1 MAVNKNFVVKN
12 GLEVNDDLILAN
24 AVDSMVGIGTSVPY
38 YELHVQGGIGATS
51 LWVAGVSTFTSDV
64 SVAGV
69 TTLASAGGITTVGGD
84 LFVGGDLSVLGDVT
98 YDEVVG
104 RNLNITGV
112 GTILNVV
119 VGSGLS
125 VTGISTLTGPVGLE
139 TGLTVAGVTTLAS
152 AGGITT
158 TGGDLYVGG
167 DLFVLD
173 DITYDEV
180 TGRNLNITGIG
191 TITRLN
197 TTNINNTG
205 VSTITRLNTTDVVST
220 AGTITTGT
228 ITQLTNTDF
237 VSTSSTITSIVGTS
251 ATITRISNTDFVGTG
266 ATFSGALNAQDI
278 IKGYKYTAAPYG
290 STTSITVTVATKT
303 AAHRYY
309 GQGSSKGY
317 VFDGLE
323 APFITLTPGRTYRF
337 DQSDS
342 SNSTH
347 QIKFYLEADKTTL
360 YEGGVTY
367 NGTAGSS
374 GAYTQIVVGDE
385 TPTILHYMC
394 INHGYMGNAAQVN
407 SNVVNTNYEATL
419 RGNLNVSGVS
429 TFASGVNV
437 SGMSTFASG
446 LNVSGGELN
455 VGLGFSVSQ
464 AGVVTATKFV
474 GAVDA
479 TGGNFSGVGTFS
491 TLHVGTS
498 GTVLAAVDSATISLG
513 SGANPV
519 TATLNGGSI
528 PSIGLA
534 IALGG

>member
-12 GLEVNDDLILAN
+12 GLEVSDDLILAN
-24 AVDSMVGIGTSVPY
+24 ATDNMVGIGTSVPY

-64 SVAGV
+64 SVTGV

-173 DITYDEV
+173 DVVYDEV
-180 TGRNLNITGIG
+180 TGRNLNITGVG

-197 TTNINNTG
+197 TTSLVGT
-205 VSTITRLNTTDVVST
+205 SATITTLNS
-220 AGTITTGT
+220 TTGT

-251 ATITRISNTDFVGTG
+251 ATITRISNTDIVGTG
-266 ATFSGALNAQDI
+266 ATITTGAIVQLTNTDLVSTSSTITSIVGTSATITRLN
-278 IKGYKYTAAPYG
+278 
-290 STTSITVTVATKT
+290 TTSLVGTSAT
-303 AAHRYY
+303 
-309 GQGSSKGY
+309 
-317 VFDGLE
+317 
-323 APFITLTPGRTYRF
+323 I
-337 DQSDS
+337 
-342 SNSTH
+342 
-347 QIKFYLEADKTTL
+347 
-360 YEGGVTY
+360 
-367 NGTAGSS
+367 SS
-374 GAYTQIVVGDE
+374 GLYI
-385 TPTILHYMC
+385 
-394 INHGYMGNAAQVN
+394 
-407 SNVVNTNYEATL
+407 
-419 RGNLNVSGVS
+419 
-429 TFASGVNV
+429 
-437 SGMSTFASG
+437 
-446 LNVSGGELN
+446 SGGELT
-455 VGLGFSVSQ
+455 VGAAFTVSQ

-474 GAVDA
+474 GAVDV

>member
-12 GLEVNDDLILAN
+12 GLEVNNDLILAN
-24 AVDSMVGIGTSVPY
+24 ATDSMVGIGTSVPY
-38 YELHVQGGIGATS
+38 YTLHTQGGIGATT

-69 TTLASAGGITTVGGD
+69 TTLASGGGIVTTGGD
-84 LFVGGDLSVLGDVT
+84 LYVAGDLSVIGDVT
-98 YDEVVG
+98 YDEVTG

-125 VTGISTLTGPVGLE
+125 VTGISTLTGPVGME

-173 DITYDEV
+173 DVVYDEV
-180 TGRNLNITGIG
+180 TGRNLNITGVG

-197 TTNINNTG
+197 TT
-205 VSTITRLNTTDVVST
+205 SL
-220 AGTITTGT
+220 
-228 ITQLTNTDF
+228 
-237 VSTSSTITSIVGTS
+237 VGTS
-251 ATITRISNTDFVGTG
+251 ATI
-266 ATFSGALNAQDI
+266 
-278 IKGYKYTAAPYG
+278 
-290 STTSITVTVATKT
+290 
-303 AAHRYY
+303 
-309 GQGSSKGY
+309 
-317 VFDGLE
+317 
-323 APFITLTPGRTYRF
+323 
-337 DQSDS
+337 
-342 SNSTH
+342 
-347 QIKFYLEADKTTL
+347 
-360 YEGGVTY
+360 
-367 NGTAGSS
+367 SS
-374 GAYTQIVVGDE
+374 GV
-385 TPTILHYMC
+385 
-394 INHGYMGNAAQVN
+394 
-407 SNVVNTNYEATL
+407 
-419 RGNLNVSGVS
+419 
-429 TFASGVNV
+429 
-437 SGMSTFASG
+437 
-446 LNVSGGELN
+446 NVSGGELN
-455 VGLGFSVSQ
+455 VGLAFSVSQ
-464 AGVVTATKFV
+464 AGVITATKFV
-474 GAVDA
+474 GEIDA
-479 TGGNFSGVGTFS
+479 TGGSYSGVGTFS

>member
-51 LWVAGVSTFTSDV
+51 LWVAGVSTFTGDV
-64 SVAGV
+64 QVSGV
-69 TTLASAGGITTVGGD
+69 TTLSSAGGITTTGGDLYVGGD
-84 LFVGGDLSVLGDVT
+84 LFVLDDVV
-98 YDEVVG
+98 YDEVSG
-104 RNLNITGV
+104 RNLSISGV

-158 TGGDLYVGG
+158 TGGDFYVGG
-167 DLFVLD
+167 DLYVLD

-180 TGRNLNITGIG
+180 NGRNLNISGVG

-251 ATITRISNTDFVGTG
+251 ATITRIANTDFVGTG
-266 ATFSGALNAQDI
+266 ATITTGAIVQLTNTDLV
-278 IKGYKYTAAPYG
+278 
-290 STTSITVTVATKT
+290 STSSTITSIVGTSATITRLNTTDIVSTSSTITTGTVT
-303 AAHRYY
+303 R
-309 GQGSSKGY
+309 
-317 VFDGLE
+317 
-323 APFITLTPGRTYRF
+323 LT
-337 DQSDS
+337 
-342 SNSTH
+342 ST
-347 QIKFYLEADKTTL
+347 
-360 YEGGVTY
+360 
-367 NGTAGSS
+367 N
-374 GAYTQIVVGDE
+374 
-385 TPTILHYMC
+385 
-394 INHGYMGNAAQVN
+394 
-407 SNVVNTNYEATL
+407 
-419 RGNLNVSGVS
+419 
-429 TFASGVNV
+429 VNV

-455 VGLGFSVSQ
+455 VGLAFSVSQ

-474 GAVDA
+474 GEVDS
-479 TGGNFSGVGTFS
+479 TSGNYSGVGTFS

>member
-12 GLEVNDDLILAN
+12 GLEVSDDLILAN
-24 AVDSMVGIGTSVPY
+24 ATDNMVGIGTSVPY

-64 SVAGV
+64 SVTGV

-84 LFVGGDLSVLGDVT
+84 LFVGGDLSVVGDVV

-180 TGRNLNITGIG
+180 TGRNLNITGVATIAQANITTVNVSSASTFVGVSTFTDVWVGGGMTVAGNLDVTGDITYDEVSGRNLNITGVG

-197 TTNINNTG
+197 TTNLVGTI
-205 VSTITRLNTTDVVST
+205 STITRLNTTDVVST

-228 ITQLTNTDF
+228 INQLTNTDF
-237 VSTSSTITSIVGTS
+237 VGTS
-251 ATITRISNTDFVGTG
+251 ATITRLNSTSFVGTAG
-266 ATFSGALNAQDI
+266 TIATLNSTSGTITYLTSTNLTGTIGTITRLNATDAVVS
-278 IKGYKYTAAPYG
+278 GVLTATSFVGAAQVGVSSEGTYLG
-290 STTSITVTVATKT
+290 TGASVINFASSTGTAWTVEPAGTSGIATVTV
-303 AAHRYY
+303 
-309 GQGSSKGY
+309 
-317 VFDGLE
+317 
-323 APFITLTPGRTYRF
+323 TPG
-337 DQSDS
+337 
-342 SNSTH
+342 
-347 QIKFYLEADKTTL
+347 A
-360 YEGGVTY
+360 
-367 NGTAGSS
+367 
-374 GAYTQIVVGDE
+374 
-385 TPTILHYMC
+385 
-394 INHGYMGNAAQVN
+394 
-407 SNVVNTNYEATL
+407 
-419 RGNLNVSGVS
+419 
-429 TFASGVNV
+429 
-437 SGMSTFASG
+437 
-446 LNVSGGELN
+446 
-455 VGLGFSVSQ
+455 
-464 AGVVTATKFV
+464 
-474 GAVDA
+474 
-479 TGGNFSGVGTFS
+479 
-491 TLHVGTS
+491 
-498 GTVLAAVDSATISLG
+498 
-513 SGANPV
+513 
-519 TATLNGGSI
+519 
-528 PSIGLA
+528 SIGLA

>member
-12 GLEVNDDLILAN
+12 GLEVSDDLILAN
-24 AVDSMVGIGTSVPY
+24 AVDNMVGIGTSVPNQT
-38 YELHVQGGIGATS
+38 LHVFGGIGATT
-51 LWVAGVSTFTSDV
+51 LHVGVSTFIGDV
-64 SVAGV
+64 QVSGV
-69 TTLASAGGITTVGGD
+69 TTLASAGGITTTGGD
-84 LFVGGDLSVLGDVT
+84 LFVAGDLSVLGDVT

-173 DITYDEV
+173 DVTYDEVNGRNLNISGVATIGQANITSVNVSSASTFVGFATFTNNVHVGGGLTVAGDLTVTGDISYDEV
-180 TGRNLNITGIG
+180 TGRNLNITGVG

-197 TTNINNTG
+197 TTNLVGTI
-205 VSTITRLNTTDVVST
+205 STITRLNTTDVVST

-251 ATITRISNTDFVGTG
+251 ATITRLNTTDIVSTSSTITTG
-266 ATFSGALNAQDI
+266 
-278 IKGYKYTAAPYG
+278 
-290 STTSITVTVATKT
+290 TVT
-303 AAHRYY
+303 R
-309 GQGSSKGY
+309 
-317 VFDGLE
+317 
-323 APFITLTPGRTYRF
+323 LT
-337 DQSDS
+337 
-342 SNSTH
+342 ST
-347 QIKFYLEADKTTL
+347 
-360 YEGGVTY
+360 
-367 NGTAGSS
+367 N
-374 GAYTQIVVGDE
+374 
-385 TPTILHYMC
+385 
-394 INHGYMGNAAQVN
+394 
-407 SNVVNTNYEATL
+407 
-419 RGNLNVSGVS
+419 
-429 TFASGVNV
+429 VNV

-446 LNVSGGELN
+446 LYVSGGELT
-455 VGLGFSVSQ
+455 VGAAFTVSQ
-464 AGVVTATKFV
+464 AGVITATKFV
-474 GAVDA
+474 GEVDS
-479 TGGNFSGVGTFS
+479 TSGNYSGVGTFS

>member
-64 SVAGV
+64 SVTGV

-84 LFVGGDLSVLGDVT
+84 LFVGGDLSVVGDVV

-173 DITYDEV
+173 DVVYDEV
-180 TGRNLNITGIG
+180 TGRNLSITGVG

-197 TTNINNTG
+197 TTSLVGTSG
-205 VSTITRLNTTDVVST
+205 TITTLNS
-220 AGTITTGT
+220 TTGT

-251 ATITRISNTDFVGTG
+251 ATITRISNTDIVGTG
-266 ATFSGALNAQDI
+266 ATITTGAIVQLTNTDLVSTSSTITSIVGTSATITRLN
-278 IKGYKYTAAPYG
+278 
-290 STTSITVTVATKT
+290 TTSLVGTSAT
-303 AAHRYY
+303 
-309 GQGSSKGY
+309 
-317 VFDGLE
+317 
-323 APFITLTPGRTYRF
+323 I
-337 DQSDS
+337 
-342 SNSTH
+342 
-347 QIKFYLEADKTTL
+347 
-360 YEGGVTY
+360 
-367 NGTAGSS
+367 SS
-374 GAYTQIVVGDE
+374 GLYI
-385 TPTILHYMC
+385 
-394 INHGYMGNAAQVN
+394 
-407 SNVVNTNYEATL
+407 
-419 RGNLNVSGVS
+419 
-429 TFASGVNV
+429 
-437 SGMSTFASG
+437 
-446 LNVSGGELN
+446 SGGELT
-455 VGLGFSVSQ
+455 VGAAFTVSQ

-474 GAVDA
+474 GAVDV

>member
-51 LWVAGVSTFTSDV
+51 LWVAGVSTFTGDV
-64 SVAGV
+64 QVSGV

-180 TGRNLNITGIG
+180 RGRNLSISGVG

-197 TTNINNTG
+197 TTSLVGTSG
-205 VSTITRLNTTDVVST
+205 TITTLNS
-220 AGTITTGT
+220 TTGT

-251 ATITRISNTDFVGTG
+251 ATITTLNSTIGTITRLTNTDQVSTSSTITSIVGTS
-266 ATFSGALNAQDI
+266 ATITTLN
-278 IKGYKYTAAPYG
+278 
-290 STTSITVTVATKT
+290 STTGTITTGTVIQLTNTDQVSTSSTITSIVGTSATI
-303 AAHRYY
+303 AR
-309 GQGSSKGY
+309 
-317 VFDGLE
+317 L
-323 APFITLTPGRTYRF
+323 
-337 DQSDS
+337 
-342 SNSTH
+342 N
-347 QIKFYLEADKTTL
+347 TTSL
-360 YEGGVTY
+360 V
-367 NGTAGSS
+367 GTSATISS
-374 GAYTQIVVGDE
+374 GV
-385 TPTILHYMC
+385 
-394 INHGYMGNAAQVN
+394 
-407 SNVVNTNYEATL
+407 
-419 RGNLNVSGVS
+419 
-429 TFASGVNV
+429 
-437 SGMSTFASG
+437 
-446 LNVSGGELN
+446 NVSGGELN
-455 VGLGFSVSQ
+455 VGLAFSVSQ

-474 GAVDA
+474 GEIDA
-479 TGGNFSGVGTFS
+479 TGGSYSGVGTFS

>member
-51 LWVAGVSTFTSDV
+51 LWVAGVSTFTGDV
-64 SVAGV
+64 QVSGV

-98 YDEVVG
+98 YDEVTG

-173 DITYDEV
+173 DVVYDEV
-180 TGRNLNITGIG
+180 RGRNLSISGVG

-197 TTNINNTG
+197 TTSLVGT
-205 VSTITRLNTTDVVST
+205 SATITTLNS
-220 AGTITTGT
+220 TTGT

-251 ATITRISNTDFVGTG
+251 ATITTLNSTIGTITRLTNTDQVSTSSTITSIVGTSATITTLNSTTGTITTGTVTQLTNTDFVSTSSTITSIVGTS
-266 ATFSGALNAQDI
+266 ATIARLN
-278 IKGYKYTAAPYG
+278 
-290 STTSITVTVATKT
+290 TTSLVGTSAT
-303 AAHRYY
+303 
-309 GQGSSKGY
+309 
-317 VFDGLE
+317 
-323 APFITLTPGRTYRF
+323 I
-337 DQSDS
+337 
-342 SNSTH
+342 
-347 QIKFYLEADKTTL
+347 
-360 YEGGVTY
+360 
-367 NGTAGSS
+367 SS
-374 GAYTQIVVGDE
+374 GV
-385 TPTILHYMC
+385 
-394 INHGYMGNAAQVN
+394 
-407 SNVVNTNYEATL
+407 
-419 RGNLNVSGVS
+419 
-429 TFASGVNV
+429 
-437 SGMSTFASG
+437 
-446 LNVSGGELN
+446 NVSGGELN
-455 VGLGFSVSQ
+455 VGLAFSVSQ

-474 GAVDA
+474 GEVDA
-479 TGGNFSGVGTFS
+479 TGGSYSGVGTFS

>member
-51 LWVAGVSTFTSDV
+51 LWVAGVSTFTGDV
-64 SVAGV
+64 QVSGI

-84 LFVGGDLSVLGDVT
+84 LFVGGDLSVVGDVV

-158 TGGDLYVGG
+158 TGGDFYVGG
-167 DLFVLD
+167 DLYVLD

-180 TGRNLNITGIG
+180 NGRNLNISGVG

-251 ATITRISNTDFVGTG
+251 ATITRIANTDFVGTG
-266 ATFSGALNAQDI
+266 ATITTGAIVQLTNTDLV
-278 IKGYKYTAAPYG
+278 
-290 STTSITVTVATKT
+290 STSSTITSIVGTSATITRLNTTDIVSTSSTITTGTVT
-303 AAHRYY
+303 R
-309 GQGSSKGY
+309 
-317 VFDGLE
+317 
-323 APFITLTPGRTYRF
+323 LT
-337 DQSDS
+337 
-342 SNSTH
+342 ST
-347 QIKFYLEADKTTL
+347 
-360 YEGGVTY
+360 
-367 NGTAGSS
+367 N
-374 GAYTQIVVGDE
+374 
-385 TPTILHYMC
+385 
-394 INHGYMGNAAQVN
+394 
-407 SNVVNTNYEATL
+407 
-419 RGNLNVSGVS
+419 
-429 TFASGVNV
+429 VNV

-455 VGLGFSVSQ
+455 VGLAFSVSQ
-464 AGVVTATKFV
+464 AGVITATKFV
-474 GAVDA
+474 GEVDS
-479 TGGNFSGVGTFS
+479 TSGNYSGVGTFS

>member
-51 LWVAGVSTFTSDV
+51 LWVAGVSTFTGDV
-64 SVAGV
+64 QVSGV
-69 TTLASAGGITTVGGD
+69 TTLSSAGGITTTGGDLYVGGD
-84 LFVGGDLSVLGDVT
+84 LFVLDDVV
-98 YDEVVG
+98 YDEVSG

-180 TGRNLNITGIG
+180 TGRNLNITGVATIAQANITTVNVSSASTFVGVSTFTNVWVGGGMTVAGNLDVTGDITYDEVVGRNLSITGVG

-197 TTNINNTG
+197 TTSLVGTSG
-205 VSTITRLNTTDVVST
+205 TITTLNSTT
-220 AGTITTGT
+220 GTITTGT
-228 ITQLTNTDF
+228 VTQLTNTDF

-251 ATITRISNTDFVGTG
+251 ATITRLNTTSLVGTS
-266 ATFSGALNAQDI
+266 ATI
-278 IKGYKYTAAPYG
+278 TTATI
-290 STTSITVTVATKT
+290 TTGTVT
-303 AAHRYY
+303 R
-309 GQGSSKGY
+309 
-317 VFDGLE
+317 
-323 APFITLTPGRTYRF
+323 LT
-337 DQSDS
+337 
-342 SNSTH
+342 ST
-347 QIKFYLEADKTTL
+347 
-360 YEGGVTY
+360 
-367 NGTAGSS
+367 N
-374 GAYTQIVVGDE
+374 
-385 TPTILHYMC
+385 
-394 INHGYMGNAAQVN
+394 
-407 SNVVNTNYEATL
+407 
-419 RGNLNVSGVS
+419 
-429 TFASGVNV
+429 VNV

-446 LNVSGGELN
+446 LYVSGGEVT
-455 VGLGFSVSQ
+455 VGTAFSVSQ
-464 AGVVTATKFV
+464 AGVITATKFV
-474 GAVDA
+474 GEVDS
-479 TGGNFSGVGTFS
+479 TSGNYSGVGTFS

>member
-51 LWVAGVSTFTSDV
+51 LWVAGVSTFTGDV
-64 SVAGV
+64 QVSGV
-69 TTLASAGGITTVGGD
+69 TTLASAGGITTTGGDLYVGGD
-84 LFVGGDLSVLGDVT
+84 LFVLDDVV
-98 YDEVVG
+98 YDEVSG

-173 DITYDEV
+173 DVVYDEV
-180 TGRNLNITGIG
+180 RGRNLSISGVG

-197 TTNINNTG
+197 TTSLVGTSG
-205 VSTITRLNTTDVVST
+205 TITTLNS
-220 AGTITTGT
+220 TTGT

-251 ATITRISNTDFVGTG
+251 ATITTLNSTTGTITTGTVTQLTNTDQVSTSSTITSIVGTS
-266 ATFSGALNAQDI
+266 ATIARLN
-278 IKGYKYTAAPYG
+278 
-290 STTSITVTVATKT
+290 TTSLVGTSATI
-303 AAHRYY
+303 
-309 GQGSSKGY
+309 S
-317 VFDGLE
+317 
-323 APFITLTPGRTYRF
+323 
-337 DQSDS
+337 
-342 SNSTH
+342 
-347 QIKFYLEADKTTL
+347 
-360 YEGGVTY
+360 
-367 NGTAGSS
+367 
-374 GAYTQIVVGDE
+374 
-385 TPTILHYMC
+385 
-394 INHGYMGNAAQVN
+394 
-407 SNVVNTNYEATL
+407 
-419 RGNLNVSGVS
+419 
-429 TFASGVNV
+429 
-437 SGMSTFASG
+437 SG

-455 VGLGFSVSQ
+455 VGLAFSVSQ

-474 GAVDA
+474 GEVDV
-479 TGGNFSGVGTFS
+479 TGGSFSGVGTFS

>member
-51 LWVAGVSTFTSDV
+51 LWVAGVSTFTGDV
-64 SVAGV
+64 QVSGV

-98 YDEVVG
+98 YDEVTG

-173 DITYDEV
+173 DVVYDEV
-180 TGRNLNITGIG
+180 RGRNLSISGVG

-197 TTNINNTG
+197 TTSLVGTSG
-205 VSTITRLNTTDVVST
+205 TITTLNSTT
-220 AGTITTGT
+220 GTITTGT
-228 ITQLTNTDF
+228 VTQLTNTDQ

-251 ATITRISNTDFVGTG
+251 ATIARLNTTSLVGTS
-266 ATFSGALNAQDI
+266 ATI
-278 IKGYKYTAAPYG
+278 
-290 STTSITVTVATKT
+290 
-303 AAHRYY
+303 
-309 GQGSSKGY
+309 
-317 VFDGLE
+317 
-323 APFITLTPGRTYRF
+323 
-337 DQSDS
+337 
-342 SNSTH
+342 
-347 QIKFYLEADKTTL
+347 
-360 YEGGVTY
+360 
-367 NGTAGSS
+367 SS
-374 GAYTQIVVGDE
+374 GV
-385 TPTILHYMC
+385 
-394 INHGYMGNAAQVN
+394 
-407 SNVVNTNYEATL
+407 
-419 RGNLNVSGVS
+419 
-429 TFASGVNV
+429 
-437 SGMSTFASG
+437 
-446 LNVSGGELN
+446 NVSGGELN
-455 VGLGFSVSQ
+455 VGLAFSVSQ

-474 GAVDA
+474 GEVDA
-479 TGGNFSGVGTFS
+479 TGGSYSGVGTFS

>member
-125 VTGISTLTGPVGLE
+125 VTGISTLTGPVGME

-158 TGGDLYVGG
+158 TGGDLYVGR
-167 DLFVLD
+167 DLFVLND
-173 DITYDEV
+173 VTYDEA
-180 TGRNLNITGIG
+180 TGRNLNITGVATIAQANITTVNVSSASTFVGVSTFTDVWVGGGMTVAGNLDVTGDITYDEVVGRNLSITGVG

-197 TTNINNTG
+197 TTSLVGTSG
-205 VSTITRLNTTDVVST
+205 TITTLNSTT
-220 AGTITTGT
+220 GTITTGT
-228 ITQLTNTDF
+228 ITQLTNTDL

-251 ATITRISNTDFVGTG
+251 ATITRLNTTSLVGTS
-266 ATFSGALNAQDI
+266 ATITSIIGTTATIARLN
-278 IKGYKYTAAPYG
+278 
-290 STTSITVTVATKT
+290 TTSLVGTSATIT
-303 AAHRYY
+303 
-309 GQGSSKGY
+309 
-317 VFDGLE
+317 
-323 APFITLTPGRTYRF
+323 
-337 DQSDS
+337 
-342 SNSTH
+342 
-347 QIKFYLEADKTTL
+347 
-360 YEGGVTY
+360 
-367 NGTAGSS
+367 S
-374 GAYTQIVVGDE
+374 GI
-385 TPTILHYMC
+385 
-394 INHGYMGNAAQVN
+394 
-407 SNVVNTNYEATL
+407 
-419 RGNLNVSGVS
+419 NVSGH
-429 TFASGVNV
+429 
-437 SGMSTFASG
+437 
-446 LNVSGGELN
+446 ELN
-455 VGLGFSVSQ
+455 VGLAFSVSQ

-474 GAVDA
+474 GEVDS
-479 TGGNFSGVGTFS
+479 TSGNYSGVGTFS

>member
-51 LWVAGVSTFTSDV
+51 LWVAGVSTFTGDV
-64 SVAGV
+64 QVSGV
-69 TTLASAGGITTVGGD
+69 TTLASGGGIVTTGGD

-180 TGRNLNITGIG
+180 TGRNLNITGVATIAQANITTVNVSSASTFVGVSTFTDVWVGGGMTVAGNLDVTGDITYDEVVGRNLSITGVG

-228 ITQLTNTDF
+228 VTQLTNTDF

-251 ATITRISNTDFVGTG
+251 ATITRLNTTDIVSTSSTITTG
-266 ATFSGALNAQDI
+266 
-278 IKGYKYTAAPYG
+278 
-290 STTSITVTVATKT
+290 TVT
-303 AAHRYY
+303 R
-309 GQGSSKGY
+309 
-317 VFDGLE
+317 
-323 APFITLTPGRTYRF
+323 LT
-337 DQSDS
+337 
-342 SNSTH
+342 ST
-347 QIKFYLEADKTTL
+347 
-360 YEGGVTY
+360 
-367 NGTAGSS
+367 N
-374 GAYTQIVVGDE
+374 
-385 TPTILHYMC
+385 
-394 INHGYMGNAAQVN
+394 
-407 SNVVNTNYEATL
+407 
-419 RGNLNVSGVS
+419 
-429 TFASGVNV
+429 VNV

-446 LNVSGGELN
+446 LYVSGGELT
-455 VGLGFSVSQ
+455 VGAAFTVSQ
-464 AGVVTATKFV
+464 AGVITATKFV
-474 GAVDA
+474 GEVDS
-479 TGGNFSGVGTFS
+479 TSGNYSGVGTFS

>member
-98 YDEVVG
+98 YDEVTG

-125 VTGISTLTGPVGLE
+125 VTGISTLTGPVGME

-158 TGGDLYVGG
+158 TGGDFYVGG
-167 DLFVLD
+167 DLYVLD

-180 TGRNLNITGIG
+180 NGRNLNISGVG

-251 ATITRISNTDFVGTG
+251 ATITRIANTDFVGTG
-266 ATFSGALNAQDI
+266 ATITTGAIVQLTNTDLV
-278 IKGYKYTAAPYG
+278 
-290 STTSITVTVATKT
+290 STSSTITSIVGTSATITRLNTTDIVSTSSTITTGTVT
-303 AAHRYY
+303 R
-309 GQGSSKGY
+309 
-317 VFDGLE
+317 
-323 APFITLTPGRTYRF
+323 LT
-337 DQSDS
+337 
-342 SNSTH
+342 ST
-347 QIKFYLEADKTTL
+347 
-360 YEGGVTY
+360 
-367 NGTAGSS
+367 N
-374 GAYTQIVVGDE
+374 
-385 TPTILHYMC
+385 
-394 INHGYMGNAAQVN
+394 
-407 SNVVNTNYEATL
+407 
-419 RGNLNVSGVS
+419 
-429 TFASGVNV
+429 VNV

-455 VGLGFSVSQ
+455 VGLAFSVSQ
-464 AGVVTATKFV
+464 AGVITATKFV
-474 GAVDA
+474 GEIDA
-479 TGGNFSGVGTFS
+479 TGGSYSGVGTFS

>member
-84 LFVGGDLSVLGDVT
+84 LFVGGDLSVVGDVV

-173 DITYDEV
+173 DVVYDEV
-180 TGRNLNITGIG
+180 RGRNLSISGVG

-197 TTNINNTG
+197 TTSLVGTSG
-205 VSTITRLNTTDVVST
+205 TITTLNS
-220 AGTITTGT
+220 TTGT

-251 ATITRISNTDFVGTG
+251 ATITRLNTTSLVGTS
-266 ATFSGALNAQDI
+266 ATI
-278 IKGYKYTAAPYG
+278 
-290 STTSITVTVATKT
+290 
-303 AAHRYY
+303 
-309 GQGSSKGY
+309 
-317 VFDGLE
+317 
-323 APFITLTPGRTYRF
+323 
-337 DQSDS
+337 
-342 SNSTH
+342 
-347 QIKFYLEADKTTL
+347 
-360 YEGGVTY
+360 
-367 NGTAGSS
+367 SS
-374 GAYTQIVVGDE
+374 GLYI
-385 TPTILHYMC
+385 
-394 INHGYMGNAAQVN
+394 
-407 SNVVNTNYEATL
+407 
-419 RGNLNVSGVS
+419 
-429 TFASGVNV
+429 
-437 SGMSTFASG
+437 
-446 LNVSGGELN
+446 SGGELT
-455 VGLGFSVSQ
+455 VGAAFTVSQ
-464 AGVVTATKFV
+464 AGVITATKFV
-474 GAVDA
+474 GEVDS
-479 TGGNFSGVGTFS
+479 TSGNYSGVGTFS

>member
-64 SVAGV
+64 SV
-69 TTLASAGGITTVGGD
+69 T
-84 LFVGGDLSVLGDVT
+84 
-98 YDEVVG
+98 
-104 RNLNITGV
+104 
-112 GTILNVV
+112 
-119 VGSGLS
+119 
-125 VTGISTLTGPVGLE
+125 
-139 TGLTVAGVTTLAS
+139 GVTTLAS

-180 TGRNLNITGIG
+180 NGRNLNISGVATIGQANITSVNVSSASTFVGVSTFTNVWVGRGMTVAGNLDVTGDITYDEVVGRNLSITGVG

-197 TTNINNTG
+197 TTSLVGT
-205 VSTITRLNTTDVVST
+205 SATITTLNS
-220 AGTITTGT
+220 TTGT

-251 ATITRISNTDFVGTG
+251 ATITRLNTTSLVGTS
-266 ATFSGALNAQDI
+266 ATI
-278 IKGYKYTAAPYG
+278 
-290 STTSITVTVATKT
+290 
-303 AAHRYY
+303 
-309 GQGSSKGY
+309 
-317 VFDGLE
+317 
-323 APFITLTPGRTYRF
+323 
-337 DQSDS
+337 
-342 SNSTH
+342 
-347 QIKFYLEADKTTL
+347 
-360 YEGGVTY
+360 
-367 NGTAGSS
+367 SS
-374 GAYTQIVVGDE
+374 GLYI
-385 TPTILHYMC
+385 
-394 INHGYMGNAAQVN
+394 
-407 SNVVNTNYEATL
+407 
-419 RGNLNVSGVS
+419 
-429 TFASGVNV
+429 
-437 SGMSTFASG
+437 
-446 LNVSGGELN
+446 SGGELT
-455 VGLGFSVSQ
+455 VGAAFTVSQ
-464 AGVVTATKFV
+464 AGVITATKFV
-474 GAVDA
+474 GEVDS
-479 TGGNFSGVGTFS
+479 TSGNYSGVGTFS